1 MVMGCF
7 ETDTAVTALGEHRW
21 RSELRRGWRVGKVP
35 NGGYV
40 LAIIGRAISASL
52 DGAQPLS
59 INAFYLEPTALGETE
74 IEVEPLRTGRATQ
87 YATARMFQEESLKVL
102 ATAAYCD
109 LDRLKGPS
117 NRVLTPPT
125 VPPIDE
131 FEVHRPNAA
140 LDIHNTIDIRLVRG
154 GEFFSTGTPTNSGEF
169 TAYMQY
175 HDGASIGALDLLM
188 FVDMMPPPAFTLVP
202 NVGWVPTV
210 ELTVQLRGK
219 PAPGPLLCHAKSHTL
234 MRGVTEADC
243 EIWDSE
249 GELVALAR
257 QTMKVRSMA

>member
-7 ETDTAVTALGEHRW
+7 ATDTAVTSLGEHRW
-21 RSELRRGWRVGKVP
+21 QAELRRGWRVGKVP

-40 LAIIGRAISASL
+40 LSIVGQAISASL
-52 DGAQPLS
+52 DGTDPLS
-59 INAFYLEPTALGETE
+59 INAFYLEPTGLGEAT
-74 IEVEPLRTGRATQ
+74 IEVEPLRTGKATQ
-87 YATARMFQEESLKVL
+87 YATARLMQEGGLKVL
-102 ATAAYCD
+102 ATAAFCD
-109 LDRLKGPS
+109 LDRLNGPT
-117 NRVLTPPT
+117 NRVLTPPE
-125 VPPIDE
+125 VPPIE
-131 FEVHRPNAA
+131 TFEVHRPNPA
-140 LDIHNTIDIRLVRG
+140 LDIHNTIDIRLVTG
-154 GEFFSTGTPTNSGEF
+154 GEFFTRGEPTNTGEF
-169 TAYMQY
+169 IAYMQY
-175 HDGASIGALDLLM
+175 HDGSPIGAIDLLM

-219 PAPGPLLCHAKSHTL
+219 PAPGPLLCRATSHTL